1 MPSSKGGW
9 NALPTRLIP
18 AELSLWGDVGDS
30 VLYHSLPGWQARN
43 RFLGR
48 LSDGDNFA
56 QVNFSLNG
64 IPTSLGVYEDSTH
77 LLSLAK
83 SR

>member
-1 MPSSKGGW
+1 MPCRHGSFPQNCRFGAMLAIASFIIHY
-9 NALPTRLIP
+9 L
-18 AELSLWGDVGDS
+18 
-30 VLYHSLPGWQARN
+30 GWQARN